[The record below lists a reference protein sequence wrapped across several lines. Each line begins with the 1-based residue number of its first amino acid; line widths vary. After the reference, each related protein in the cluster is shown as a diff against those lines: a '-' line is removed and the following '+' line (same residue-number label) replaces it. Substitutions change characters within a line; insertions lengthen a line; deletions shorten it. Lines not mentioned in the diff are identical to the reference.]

1 VWALICIE
9 LWSHYSCIVFFFLFT
24 SLYLLL
30 VCFIITWVLKCHPC
44 LVGTVVEVLPKD
56 KKKKEEEKSAILGQC
71 SVDLLPMLTGFGY
84 FLVMLL
90 VVFTARRSYASTV
103 LGVVI
108 LSVCPSIC
116 VSVCHMCALWLIQ
129 RTYWRYFYT
138 AWKGNPSSFLVP
150 KISAKFQRGH
160 PRWGAKWRSGR
171 LKRRFSTNIW
181 LYLTNGAK

>member
-1 VWALICIE
+1 MDTAPYFHCTDI
-9 LWSHYSCIVFFFLFT
+9 SQQIVCQFILNRQRTTDKRQKPWMSVDSYMHRVMITLSLYCFFLFLFA

-90 VVFTARRSYASTV
+90 VVFATWRSYASHV

-108 LSVCPSIC
+108 LSVCQS
-116 VSVCHMCALWLIQ
+116 VRLSVCHITRVLCD
-129 RTYWRYFYT
+129 
-138 AWKGNPSSFLVP
+138 
-150 KISAKFQRGH
+150 
-160 PRWGAKWRSGR
+160 
-171 LKRRFSTNIW
+171 
-181 LYLTNGAK
+181 